1 MTRTAGAL
9 IGRRRSSAFWGLGC
23 PKTHHEIKDSLV
35 SFSPKERAPVCHAPM
50 GPLRC
55 SEKPADLKLAALKQ
69 SGPLIGFFCASHS
82 CQNGIPRGALF

>member
-35 SFSPKERAPVCHAPM
+35 KRS
-50 GPLRC
+50 
-55 SEKPADLKLAALKQ
+55 
-69 SGPLIGFFCASHS
+69 S
-82 CQNGIPRGALF
+82 CGSTW